1 MDAKPFYQRESFLLY
16 LSAFVVVGILMVVV
30 ILQWDSLPTKIFVI
44 ALLLLF
50 GVLVVRMPADNKY
63 PRQTHLYLAV
73 QSLLITLALTQSS
86 VFVFLFFILSAQA
99 MMILSTRAGLLWI
112 GVFAFITL
120 FGNLYQSSEG
130 LSSVTSV
137 TFVTFSSLISSAGF
151 LFFGIFGNTLARA
164 RQAKMESEHLLA
176 ELTIAHHRLQ
186 KYTEQ
191 AEFLAVAEERNRL
204 SRELHDTLGHRLT
217 ISIVQLEGAVRL
229 ITRQP
234 QRTAGMIETVRAQL
248 VEGLNELRRTLKAL
262 RNPKIA
268 GNSLAHA
275 LQQIVHE
282 FAAATG
288 ITLHTQLPEVLPT
301 LSDIQ
306 HTTIYMAV
314 QEALT
319 NVQKHAQAQNVWLI
333 VELTADALILTVRD
347 DGHGLQATKGGH
359 DTGIGLRGMRE
370 RAVQLGGTL
379 YITEPVGGGVLL
391 TLNLPLQEATDV

>member
-50 GVLVVRMPADNKY
+50 GVLIVRMPADNKY

-130 LSSVTSV
+130 LSSVT
-137 TFVTFSSLISSAGF
+137 FSSLISSAGF

-186 KYTEQ
+186 RYTEQ
-191 AEFLAVAEERNRL
+191 TEFLAVAEERNRL

-306 HTTIYMAV
+306 HTTIYQAV

-347 DGHGLQATKGGH
+347 YGHGLQATKGSH

-379 YITEPVGGGVLL
+379 YMTEPVGGGVLL
-391 TLNLPLQEATDV
+391 ALNLPLQEATDV

>member
-50 GVLVVRMPADNKY
+50 GILIVRMPADNKY

-130 LSSVTSV
+130 LSSVISV

-229 ITRQP
+229 
-234 QRTAGMIETVRAQL
+234 GV
-248 VEGLNELRRTLKAL
+248 V
-262 RNPKIA
+262 
-268 GNSLAHA
+268 
-275 LQQIVHE
+275 
-282 FAAATG
+282 
-288 ITLHTQLPEVLPT
+288 
-301 LSDIQ
+301 DISSKPNQ
-306 HTTIYMAV
+306 GSGKM
-314 QEALT
+314 QECHVT
-319 NVQKHAQAQNVWLI
+319 SC
-333 VELTADALILTVRD
+333 
-347 DGHGLQATKGGH
+347 
-359 DTGIGLRGMRE
+359 
-370 RAVQLGGTL
+370 
-379 YITEPVGGGVLL
+379 
-391 TLNLPLQEATDV
+391 

>member
-1 MDAKPFYQRESFLLY
+1 
-16 LSAFVVVGILMVVV
+16 
-30 ILQWDSLPTKIFVI
+30 
-44 ALLLLF
+44 
-50 GVLVVRMPADNKY
+50 
-63 PRQTHLYLAV
+63 
-73 QSLLITLALTQSS
+73 
-86 VFVFLFFILSAQA
+86 
-99 MMILSTRAGLLWI
+99 
-112 GVFAFITL
+112 
-120 FGNLYQSSEG
+120 
-130 LSSVTSV
+130 
-137 TFVTFSSLISSAGF
+137 
-151 LFFGIFGNTLARA
+151 
-164 RQAKMESEHLLA
+164 
-176 ELTIAHHRLQ
+176 
-186 KYTEQ
+186 
-191 AEFLAVAEERNRL
+191 
-204 SRELHDTLGHRLT
+204 
-217 ISIVQLEGAVRL
+217 
-229 ITRQP
+229 
-234 QRTAGMIETVRAQL
+234 MIETVRAQL

-379 YITEPVGGGVLL
+379 YMTEPVGGGVLL

>member
-50 GVLVVRMPADNKY
+50 GVLIVRMPADNKY

-130 LSSVTSV
+130 LSS
-137 TFVTFSSLISSAGF
+137 VTFSSLISSAGF

-306 HTTIYMAV
+306 HTTIYQAV

-347 DGHGLQATKGGH
+347 DGHGLQATKGSH

-379 YITEPVGGGVLL
+379 YMTEPVGGGVLL

>member
-234 QRTAGMIETVRAQL
+234 QIETVRAQL